1 MGAINFRSRRFQLS
15 TALTNEEIGLEET
28 DEDMWTVSFG
38 PLILGTLHYPSSTFI
53 DEVRWKPVDPP
64 PQEERKAEAPTA
76 TMTKDLPMS
85 PV

>member
-38 PLILGTLHYPSSTFI
+38 PLILAILHYPSSTFI
-53 DEVRWKPVDPP
+53 DEVRWKPNDPHRR
-64 PQEERKAEAPTA
+64 RKRNQTGRA
-76 TMTKDLPMS
+76 TT
-85 PV
+85 